1 LDTQTPRNILVA
13 PLDWGLGHTTRCIP
27 IIRYLLQK
35 GHKITLAGNDWQRKY
50 VENTVP
56 DVATTHLDGYNITY
70 GKGSL
75 TTALLLQI
83 PALLKKINI
92 EHAWLA
98 EQKGYDLIIS
108 DNRYGL
114 YRKDIPS
121 AIMTHQLSIQTGKG
135 GVADSVLRKMHY
147 RFLERFNETWIV
159 DVAGKH
165 NLAGKLS
172 HPDALPKGGKY
183 IGLLS
188 QLAAPQNE
196 VSAGK
201 HLLILLSGP
210 EPQRSIL
217 SAILWKQM
225 KKYKNGKV
233 VFVEGSDD
241 VTTPVNVPT
250 HITYYKK
257 VSGNLLHSL
266 ITDASMVIC
275 RSGYSTIMDLVRQNK
290 KAILIPTP
298 GQTEQ
303 EYLGKHLHTQ
313 GMFYSTVQKGFDL
326 EKVLID
332 TLHFP
337 FKDSGLRERFDGYK
351 GVVDGFIK

>member
-1 LDTQTPRNILVA
+1 MDTQTPRSILVA

-27 IIRYLLQK
+27 IIRYLLQN
-35 GHKITLAGNDWQRKY
+35 GHKVTLAGNEWQRKY

-56 DVATTHLDGYNITY
+56 GIHITHLEGYNITY

-75 TTALLLQI
+75 TAALLLQL
-83 PALLKKINI
+83 PGLLRKINK
-92 EHAWLA
+92 EHEWLA
-98 EQKGYDLIIS
+98 AQKGYDLIIS

-114 YRKDIPS
+114 YTKDIPS

-135 GVADSVLRKMHY
+135 DVADALLRKMHY

-159 DVAGKH
+159 DTPGEG

-172 HPDALPKGGKY
+172 HPVILPKGGKY

-188 QLAAPQNE
+188 QLAAPEN
-196 VSAGK
+196 VPDAGK
-201 HLLILLSGP
+201 HLLVLLSGP

-217 SAILWKQM
+217 SAMLWQQAVN
-225 KKYKNGKV
+225 YKEGNI

-241 VTTPVNVPT
+241 TTAPANVPA
-250 HITYYKK
+250 HITHHKK
-257 VSGNLLHSL
+257 VSGKLLYSL
-266 ITDASMVIC
+266 ITDANIIVC
-275 RSGYSTIMDLVRQNK
+275 RSGYSTIMDLIRLHK

-303 EYLGKHLHTQ
+303 EYLGKHLHKQ
-313 GMFYSTVQKGFDL
+313 GIFYSRPQKGFELKKALSDA
-326 EKVLID
+326 
-332 TLHFP
+332 TAFP
-337 FKDSGLRERFDGYK
+337 FNDTGLSDKFHVYK
-351 GVVDGFIK
+351 GVIDTHLK